1 MEAREGE
8 GRGED
13 LKRSMLLDFIPTS
26 IQTQAIF
33 GRDEITTEGL
43 LRLGRCEVADLN
55 KGSYFAV
62 CTGVQREKDVVYT
75 VYRLIYIH

>member
-13 LKRSMLLDFIPTS
+13 LKRSMLLDFIPS

-33 GRDEITTEGL
+33 GRDEITTEDL
-43 LRLGRCEVADLN
+43 LRLPRCEVTDLN
-55 KGSYFAV
+55 KGSYFVV
-62 CTGVQREKDVVYT
+62 CTGVQREKDAV
-75 VYRLIYIH
+75 